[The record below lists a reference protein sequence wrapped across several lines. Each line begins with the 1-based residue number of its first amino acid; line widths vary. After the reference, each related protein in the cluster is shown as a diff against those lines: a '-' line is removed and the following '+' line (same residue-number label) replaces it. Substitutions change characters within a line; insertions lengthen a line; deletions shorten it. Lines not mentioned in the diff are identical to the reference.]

1 MDKYKETINL
11 YVHCPPPMGLT
22 LVPLSSYDI
31 DEWIGKCED
40 IEVLEYLKRTISK
53 HIGVLKQGGYD
64 YDVMR

>member
-1 MDKYKETINL
+1 MDKYNNKINL
-11 YVHCPPPMGLT
+11 YITLPPPMGLT
-22 LVPLSSYDI
+22 LVPLSSYEI

-53 HIGVLKQGGYD
+53 HIAVLKQGECD

>member
-1 MDKYKETINL
+1 MDKYKDKINI
-11 YVHCPPPMGLT
+11 YVNLPPSTGLIP
-22 LVPLSSYDI
+22 VPLSSYEI

-64 YDVMR
+64 YDIMK

>member
-1 MDKYKETINL
+1 MDKYDNKIDL
-11 YVHCPPPMGLT
+11 YIYLPPPMGLT
-22 LVPLSSYDI
+22 LVPISSYEI

-64 YDVMR
+64 YDIMR

>member
-1 MDKYKETINL
+1 MDKYKDKINICVNL
-11 YVHCPPPMGLT
+11 PSPTGLT
-22 LVPLSSYDI
+22 LVPLSSYEI